1 MLGGAVDQFSGFV
14 YLVFFE
20 LYVAWGW
27 VEHTYNSQFLL
38 KIC

>member
-1 MLGGAVDQFSGFV
+1 
-14 YLVFFE
+14 VFFE